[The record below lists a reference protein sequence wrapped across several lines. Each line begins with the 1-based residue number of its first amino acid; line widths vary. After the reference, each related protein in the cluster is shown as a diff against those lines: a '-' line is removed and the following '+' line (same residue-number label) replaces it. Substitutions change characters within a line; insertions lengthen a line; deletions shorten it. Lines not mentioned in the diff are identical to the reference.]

1 MAADKMIKNIL
12 HMNVRLLETYGTTFS
27 IRD

>member
-1 MAADKMIKNIL
+1 MAPDKMIKNIS
-12 HMNVRLLETYGTTFS
+12 HMNVRLLETYGTTFT